1 MNEMSFSDYVIDI
14 LRIKEHIISP
24 EEEPS
29 FTYFNGEEK
38 NG

>member
-1 MNEMSFSDYVIDI
+1 MNEMSLTDYLIEI
-14 LRIKEHIISP
+14 LKVKKPIVSA

-38 NG
+38 